1 MAGIYIHIPYCKTR
15 CIYCDFFTQT
25 DMKEKSQYLLALC
38 KELNIRKDYFDG
50 ELVETIYFGGGT
62 PSQLSL
68 SDFKVAL
75 DTIYNNYEISPQA
88 EITIEANPDDLNDA
102 YVKGVLFHL
111 PINRISIGIQSFID
125 DELIF
130 LSRRHKAQKA
140 IDAVKRCQDNGF
152 DNISIDLMYG
162 LPNQTIDMWNYNLN
176 KALLL
181 DVQHISAYHLIYE
194 EGTKLYRMFEGG
206 SINAVG
212 EDTSLE
218 MFSLLIDRLDAC
230 GFMHYEI
237 SNFAK
242 EGYFSRHNSSY
253 WLGKKYLGIGSAAH
267 SFDGKNR
274 SFNVASIDRYIHEI
288 EQGRVPSEIEVLNS
302 KTSYNDFILTGLRT
316 MWGVNLEL
324 LAKIFGA
331 DMLKYCLNNVQK
343 HLEGG
348 FVSKED
354 NILKL
359 SRKGI
364 FISDSIMSDLMYI

>member
-38 KELNIRKDYFDG
+38 KELNIRKDYFGG

-68 SDFKVAL
+68 SDFKVVF

-125 DELIF
+125 DELVF

-162 LPNQTIDMWNYNLN
+162 LPNQTIDMWEYNLN
-176 KALLL
+176 KASLL

-194 EGTKLYRMFEGG
+194 EGTKLYRMFEAG
-206 SINAVG
+206 SINAVE

-218 MFSLLIDRLDAC
+218 MFSMLIDRLDTG

-253 WLGKKYLGIGSAAH
+253 WLGQKYLGIGSAAH

-274 SFNVASIDRYIHEI
+274 SFNVASIDRYIYEI
-288 EQGRVPSEIEVLNS
+288 GQGRVPSEIEVLNP
-302 KTSYNDFILTGLRT
+302 KTAYNDFILTGMRT

-324 LAKIFGA
+324 LEKNFGA
-331 DMLKYCLNNVQK
+331 NMLKYCLNNVQK

>member
-25 DMKEKSQYLLALC
+25 GVKEKSQYLFALC

-50 ELVETIYFGGGT
+50 ELVETVYFGGGT

-68 SDFKVAL
+68 SDFKVVF

-125 DELIF
+125 DELVF

-162 LPNQTIDMWNYNLN
+162 LPNQTIDMWEYNLN
-176 KALLL
+176 KASLL

-194 EGTKLYRMFEGG
+194 EGTKLYRMFEAG
-206 SINAVG
+206 SINAVE

-218 MFSLLIDRLDAC
+218 MFSMLIDRLDAG

-253 WLGKKYLGIGSAAH
+253 WLGQKYLGIGSAAH

-274 SFNVASIDRYIHEI
+274 SFNVASIDQYIHEI
-288 EQGRVPSEIEVLNS
+288 GQGRVPSEIEILNL
-302 KTSYNDFILTGLRT
+302 KTAYNDFILTRMRT
-316 MWGVNLEL
+316 MWGVNL
-324 LAKIFGA
+324 KILEKNFGD

>member
-25 DMKEKSQYLLALC
+25 GMKEKSQYLLALC
-38 KELNIRKDYFDG
+38 NELNIRKDYFDG

-68 SDFKVAL
+68 SDFKVVF

-102 YVKGVLFHL
+102 YVKGVLFYL

-181 DVQHISAYHLIYE
+181 DVKHISAYHLIYE
-194 EGTKLYRMFEGG
+194 EGTKLYRMFEAG

-218 MFSLLIDRLDAC
+218 MFSLLIDRLEAG

-274 SFNVASIDRYIHEI
+274 SFNVASIDRYIYEI
-288 EQGRVPSEIEVLNS
+288 GQGRVPSEIEVLNP
-302 KTSYNDFILTGLRT
+302 KTAYNDFILTGMRT

-324 LAKIFGA
+324 LEKNFGA

>member
-25 DMKEKSQYLLALC
+25 GMKEKSQYLLALC
-38 KELNIRKDYFDG
+38 NELNIRKDYFDG

-68 SDFKVAL
+68 SDFKVVF

-102 YVKGVLFHL
+102 YVKGELFHL

-125 DELIF
+125 DELVF

-162 LPNQTIDMWNYNLN
+162 LPNQTIDMWDYNLN

-181 DVQHISAYHLIYE
+181 DVKHISAYHLIYE
-194 EGTKLYRMFEGG
+194 EGTKLYRMFEAG

-218 MFSLLIDRLDAC
+218 MFSLLIDRLEAG

-274 SFNVASIDRYIHEI
+274 SFNVASIDRYIYEI
-288 EQGRVPSEIEVLNS
+288 GQGRVPSEIEVLNP
-302 KTSYNDFILTGLRT
+302 KTAYNDFILTGMRT
-316 MWGVNLEL
+316 IWGVNLEL
-324 LAKIFGA
+324 LEKNFGA

>member
-50 ELVETIYFGGGT
+50 ELVETVYFGGGT

-68 SDFKVAL
+68 SDFKVVF
-75 DTIYNNYEISPQA
+75 DTIYNNHEISPQA

-162 LPNQTIDMWNYNLN
+162 LPNQTIDMWDYNLN

-181 DVQHISAYHLIYE
+181 DVKHISAYHLIYE
-194 EGTKLYRMFEGG
+194 EGTKLYRMFEAG

-218 MFSLLIDRLDAC
+218 MFSLLIDRLEAG

-288 EQGRVPSEIEVLNS
+288 GQGRVPSEIEVLNP
-302 KTSYNDFILTGLRT
+302 KTAYNDFILTGMRT

-324 LAKIFGA
+324 LEKNFGA

>member
-25 DMKEKSQYLLALC
+25 GMKEKSQYLLALC

-68 SDFKVAL
+68 SDFKVVF

-102 YVKGVLFHL
+102 YLKGVLFHL
-111 PINRISIGIQSFID
+111 SINRISIGIQSFID
-125 DELIF
+125 DELVF

-140 IDAVKRCQDNGF
+140 IDAVKCCQDNGF

-162 LPNQTIDMWNYNLN
+162 LPNQTIDMWDYNLN

-181 DVQHISAYHLIYE
+181 DVKHISAYHLIYE
-194 EGTKLYRMFEGG
+194 EGTKLYRMFEAG

-218 MFSLLIDRLDAC
+218 MFSLLIDRLEAG
-230 GFMHYEI
+230 GFIHYEI

-267 SFDGKNR
+267 SFNGKNR
-274 SFNVASIDRYIHEI
+274 SFNVASIDRYIYEI
-288 EQGRVPSEIEVLNS
+288 GQGRVPSEIEVLNP
-302 KTSYNDFILTGLRT
+302 KTAYNDFILTGMRT

-324 LAKIFGA
+324 LEKNFGA
-331 DMLKYCLNNVQK
+331 NMLKYCLNNVQK